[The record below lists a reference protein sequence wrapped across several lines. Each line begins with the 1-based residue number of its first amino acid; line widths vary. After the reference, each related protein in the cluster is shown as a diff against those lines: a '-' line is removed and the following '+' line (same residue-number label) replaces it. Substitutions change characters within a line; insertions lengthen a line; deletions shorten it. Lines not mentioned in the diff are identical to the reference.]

1 MNERRFAARNDAYA
15 RELESYFRS
24 FLVDDYASRALSVWD
39 RDYSDAAAYAR
50 SVAPQREAW
59 HQLLSPPELEP
70 IGAARIGGEW
80 LEGADSWWIELPLA
94 GGLTAQAG
102 LAVPDGGAE
111 KLVVFQHGL
120 GSAPERAF
128 GVGDPDGVYD
138 VVGRRLLAAGY
149 AVLAPMNLT
158 QIAPRNRAQR
168 LARLAGTTVEGLEL
182 ARLLLLLDV
191 VSARFDLDSNAVGFW
206 GSSWGGLA
214 VQMWTPLSERFTVAV
229 SSGFFNDR
237 AAKMVVQDT
246 RYVTFEDTSEDH
258 AFLPGHLTAFGDADL
273 ASLICPRPFLVQI
286 GKRDSIAWWPQVVE
300 EYERAR
306 THWKQLGLD
315 SYIDLDLHSEGHV
328 VRAEPGVEWLRRWL

>member
-1 MNERRFAARNDAYA
+1 MNERRFAARNETYM
-15 RELESYFRS
+15 RELENYFRAY
-24 FLVDDYASRALSVWD
+24 LVDDYTSRAESHWR
-39 RDYSDAAAYAR
+39 RDYSDPEAYR
-50 SVAPQREAW
+50 NSTTKQREAW
-59 HQLLSPPELEP
+59 HQVLSPPELAADGE
-70 IGAARIGGEW
+70 ARISPEW
-80 LEGADSWWIELPLA
+80 LDDADSWWVDLPLN

-102 LAVPDGGAE
+102 LAIPDGGAE

-138 VVGRRLLAAGY
+138 SVGRRLLEAGY

-158 QIAPRNRAQR
+158 QIEPRNRAQR

-182 ARLLLLLDV
+182 TRLLLLLDT
-191 VSARFDLDSNAVGFW
+191 VSDRFDLDTKATGFW

-237 AAKMVVQDT
+237 AAKMVIQDT

-273 ASLICPRPFLVQI
+273 ASLICPRPFLIQF
-286 GKRDSIAWWPQVVE
+286 GRRDSIGWWPQVVE
-300 EYERAR
+300 EYQRAR
-306 THWKQLGLD
+306 THWDQLGLGER
-315 SYIDLDLHSEGHV
+315 IDLDLHQEGHV
-328 VRAEPGVEWLRRWL
+328 VRAGPGVSWLRHWL